1 MLIFKIIKKAEAE
14 NFQSFPPQLLT
25 FGLIAIIFLG
35 KLTTFS
41 VLIIILLILIMF
53 QKYFLVAIN
62 TKLYLLNTLYYYQF
76 NILKILRTYKFN
88 YLDLIFHYNILKKI
102 HNFQIF
108 LVLNKIYLLFV
119 HNFAI
124 MNLFL

>member
-1 MLIFKIIKKAEAE
+1 MRNKSYLRLIPHFSQRL
-14 NFQSFPPQLLT
+14 FLQPLLE
-25 FGLIAIIFLG
+25 

-41 VLIIILLILIMF
+41 VLIIILLIFIMF

-62 TKLYLLNTLYYYQF
+62 TNLYLLNTLYYYQF